1 MRFWI
6 GIDGGT
12 HVGICVW
19 DAQKKRI
26 VLARTTDRPTA
37 VEVIGA
43 YHANGLLA
51 GVVIEDPDQNKP
63 VFRRPGTNDRMYNRI
78 AQNVGMVKA
87 LTRALIEDVR
97 RLGITPILERPHGRK
112 WTAAGLKTYSGYT
125 GRTSQH
131 ARDAAKLVVQR
142 NVIYPV
148 PLVEK
153 DTG

>member
-19 DAQKKRI
+19 DAQEKRI
-26 VLARTTDRPTA
+26 VLITTTDRPSA
-37 VEVIGA
+37 VEVIAG
-43 YHANGLLA
+43 YHKNGTLA

-63 VFRRPGTNDRMYNRI
+63 VFRRPGVPDRLHAQI

-97 RLGITPILERPHGRK
+97 HLGIEPVLVRPHGPK
-112 WTAAGLKTYSGYT
+112 WTPAGLRTYSGYS

-131 ARDAAKLVVQR
+131 ARDAAKLVVGKSSR
-142 NVIYPV
+142 
-148 PLVEK
+148 VEEIAR
-153 DTG
+153 